1 MLLSI
6 YPVND
11 MKFFIIKIH
20 THECKIK
27 KKKKKKKKNTP
38 FFILPSFPVHCK
50 CHIVKIR
57 GKEIKEK
64 KRK

>member
-27 KKKKKKKKNTP
+27 KKKKKEHPLFYPAILSGPLQVSYRKNKGKRDKREKKK
-38 FFILPSFPVHCK
+38 
-50 CHIVKIR
+50 
-57 GKEIKEK
+57 IK
-64 KRK
+64 